1 MTDYYQILGVSAD
14 ASAEEIKKAYRKRA
28 RQLHPDYAGP
38 ESEEAFK
45 ELSVAYDVLSDPQKR
60 RQYDIGGPDAF
71 SGAGNGFPSEFGFA
85 DLFET
90 MFGGGGSFG
99 GGRSSGPAQRTR
111 RGQDSLVAVELTLE
125 EIVFGTRKDIRVDT
139 EVLCETCQGS
149 CCEPGTSPVVCSAC
163 GGAGSVNRVQQTL
176 LGAIRTQAVCYS
188 CQGYGQTIPNPCH
201 ECAGEGKTA
210 ANRTVS
216 FDVPAGVENGTRI
229 RLSGKGSV
237 GPAGGPAGDLYV
249 EIREKSNPLFARQGI
264 HLHTRIEVPM
274 ALAALGTVFSLTT
287 LDGEQE
293 LVIAPGTQPE
303 SEIVLKGL
311 GVGRLGGS
319 GRGNLY
325 VHVGVQTPTDL
336 DERQTELLEELAE
349 LRGEQ
354 RVEPVAMAG
363 SSPLRWFKDKLSSR

>member
-1 MTDYYQILGVSAD
+1 MTDYYQILGVSQD
-14 ASAEEIKKAYRKRA
+14 ASADEIKRAYRKRA
-28 RQLHPDYAGP
+28 RELHPDYAGAG
-38 ESEEAFK
+38 SEDAFK
-45 ELSVAYDVLSDPQKR
+45 ELSVAYEILSDPQKR
-60 RQYDIGGPDAF
+60 RQYDAGGPQAF
-71 SGAGNGFPSEFGFA
+71 AGGFPSEFGFA

-90 MFGGGGSFG
+90 MFGGGSFG
-99 GGRSSGPAQRTR
+99 AGAATGPAQRTR

-125 EIVFGTRKDIRVDT
+125 EVVFGANKEIKVDT
-139 EVLCETCQGS
+139 AVTCETCGGS
-149 CCEPGTSPVVCSAC
+149 CCEPGTSPLTCTVC
-163 GGAGSVNRVQQTL
+163 GGTGAVSRVQQTL
-176 LGAIRTQAVCYS
+176 LGAIRTQAACNA
-188 CQGYGQTIPNPCH
+188 CQGFGQTIPHPCV
-201 ECAGEGKTA
+201 ECSGEGRVPAT
-210 ANRTVS
+210 RTVN

-229 RLSGKGSV
+229 RLSGRGQA

-249 EIREKSNPLFARQGI
+249 EIREKPNPLFARQGI

-293 LVIAPGTQPE
+293 LVISPGTQSE

-325 VHVGVQTPTDL
+325 VHVGVQTPTEL
-336 DERQTELLEELAE
+336 DEAQQKLLEELAE

-354 RVEPVAMAG
+354 RVEPVGVAG
-363 SSPLRWFKDKLSSR
+363 QGPLKWFKDRLGSR